1 VERHGGRHRAAG
13 ADPAASRPLRGLS
26 GRPSS
31 PLSVVWDNLDLL
43 WEGWKTTLYLT
54 ALSFIGALVIGLVL
68 AGCRVS
74 PVPPLRGAAFTYV
87 EIVRNTPLTVHLV
100 LLFFGLPKLGITW
113 SPRVTAVVGL
123 TIYTGSFAGEVIRAG
138 INTVGWGQVEAARA
152 VGLGFGQTM
161 RLVVMPQALRA
172 SIGPLG
178 SVLSALV
185 RNTAVAYTISVLDI
199 MGQADRLVTATAQA
213 VPVLFGAALF
223 YYSLTL
229 PLAAGINALE
239 RRQRIVR

>member
-1 VERHGGRHRAAG
+1 
-13 ADPAASRPLRGLS
+13 L
-26 GRPSS
+26 
-31 PLSVVWDNLDLL
+31 
-43 WEGWKTTLYLT
+43 
-54 ALSFIGALVIGLVL
+54 IL
-68 AGCRVS
+68 ATCRVS
-74 PVPPLRGAAFTYV
+74 PIAPLRGAAFTYV

-113 SPRVTAVVGL
+113 SPKVTAVVGL
-123 TIYTGSFAGEVIRAG
+123 AVYTGSFTGEVMRAG

-152 VGLGFGQTM
+152 VGLRFGQVL
-161 RLVVMPQALRA
+161 RFVVMPQAVRA

-199 MGQADRLVTATAQA
+199 MGQADRLVTSTAQA
-213 VPVLFGAALF
+213 IPVLAGAALF

-229 PLAAGINALE
+229 PLAVGINYLE